1 MRNWEPRTDLCTG
14 DGYLHRAED
23 ARGDLYSSNGP
34 EGHTIESQTPGI
46 LPLTQAVNAQSH
58 RYHSLSASIAHAP
71 RRVLYYAWVFILI
84 FWLSQAPPL
93 YAGAP
98 SFGPFSVRDQFP
110 VKQLFLSLS
119 PEEASL
125 APEGTRQFSV
135 RFAYTNTYAV
145 TRPIGDPRV
154 ALDYYQSAPLSGY
167 RLLVDVETLR
177 LELGMNWRVTRWLQV
192 GVTAPIIGQSGGFLD
207 RTVEGFHRLFRLS
220 NGGREEIPRN
230 AYGVYVLRNGE
241 FWIART
247 QAPGLRLGDMVLRV
261 KTPLLS
267 REAGPRLSMAG
278 VIKIPT
284 GRFEDLTGSE
294 GTDIQLALLASQPIG
309 RRWVIHYNIAFTK
322 LGQPKRAI
330 GFPLRSIRSQML
342 AFEFLATTRLSLLM
356 QMLSNTSLFPKSG
369 LAPLN
374 RTAYEIDAGIKV
386 AITPATVLEI
396 GLIEN
401 LSQHQNTPDIGLHA
415 GFSIR
420 R

>member
-1 MRNWEPRTDLCTG
+1 MRNWELRTARGTG
-14 DGYLHRAED
+14 DRPLHRVEEAC
-23 ARGDLYSSNGP
+23 GVFYSPNGSV
-34 EGHTIESQTPGI
+34 ENKEAGI
-46 LPLTQAVNAQSH
+46 LPLTQAVKAKSDS
-58 RYHSLSASIAHAP
+58 YHSLLASHPYVP
-71 RRVLYYAWVFILI
+71 RLSPRYSLIFLLI
-84 FWLSQAPPL
+84 FWLLWPLPL

-98 SFGPFSVRDQFP
+98 FFGPFSVRDQFP
-110 VKQLFLSLS
+110 IKQLFLSLS
-119 PEEASL
+119 PEEAAL
-125 APEGTRQFSV
+125 APEGTRLFSA

-154 ALDYYQSAPLSGY
+154 ALDYYQSAPLSAY

-177 LELGMNWRVTRWLQV
+177 LELRVDWRITRWLQA
-192 GVTAPIIGQSGGFLD
+192 GVTAPVIGQSGGFLD

-220 NGGREEIPRN
+220 NGGREEVPRN
-230 AYGVYVLRNGE
+230 AYGVYVLRNGQ

-247 QAPGLRLGDMVLRV
+247 KAPGLRLGDVVLRL

-267 REAGPRLSMAG
+267 REAGPHLSLAG
-278 VIKIPT
+278 AMKIPT

-294 GTDIQLALLASQPIG
+294 GTDLQLALLATQPIG
-309 RRWVIHYNIAFTK
+309 KRWVIHYNLAFTK
-322 LGQPKRAI
+322 LGRPKRTI
-330 GFPLRSIRSQML
+330 GFPIRSIRSQML

-356 QMLSNTSLFPKSG
+356 QTLSNTSLFPNSG

-386 AITPATVLEI
+386 AITPAAVFEI

-415 GFSIR
+415 GISIR